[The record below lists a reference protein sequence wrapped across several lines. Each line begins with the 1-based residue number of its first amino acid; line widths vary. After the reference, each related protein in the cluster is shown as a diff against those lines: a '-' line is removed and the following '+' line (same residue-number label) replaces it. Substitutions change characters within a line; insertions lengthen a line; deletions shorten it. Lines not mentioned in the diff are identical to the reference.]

1 MPKTDRKD
9 KPRYQI
15 RNWAKY
21 NEALVN
27 RGNLTFWISDEV
39 IQEWKHKNDE
49 GRQGRP
55 FQYSDLAIE
64 TLLTVRE
71 LYQLPYRTTE
81 GFGQW
86 MFGLMQLDLPIPDYT
101 SLCKRAA
108 ALDLSFDL
116 KKKKGKID
124 VIVDSTGLKVYG
136 EGEWK
141 TRTHGKT
148 KRRTWRKL
156 HLMIDAL
163 AQEIIGECLTDNSVH
178 DTVPVAKMLDEQKTP
193 VGKFYGDGIFDTW
206 NLYGTLDQRGIE
218 PIVPPQRNAVLT
230 QHGNCKLPP
239 LPRDEAIRGCRK
251 FGRKGWK
258 IKVGYHRR
266 SLAET
271 AMFRMK
277 TIFGGRLKNRQLRNQ
292 KTESRIRCKI
302 LNLFTKLGMPKYR

>member
-1 MPKTDRKD
+1 MPNTDQAA
-9 KPRYQI
+9 KPRYKI
-15 RNWAKY
+15 INWAKY

-27 RGNLTFWISDEV
+27 RGNLSFWISDEV

-71 LYQLPYRTTE
+71 LYQLPYRATE
-81 GFGQW
+81 GFGRW

-141 TRTHGKT
+141 MRTHGKS

-156 HLMIDAL
+156 HLMIDAET
-163 AQEIIGECLTDNSVH
+163 QEIIAECLTTNGVH
-178 DTVPVAKMLDEQKTP
+178 DTVPVAGMLDKQKTP

-206 NLYGTLDQRGIE
+206 DLYGVLDQRGIE
-218 PIVPPQRNAVLT
+218 PIVPPKRNAKIKR
-230 QHGNCKLPP
+230 HGNSKLPP
-239 LPRDEAIRGCRK
+239 LPRDEAIRGCRE

-277 TIFGGRLKNRQLRNQ
+277 TIFGGRLKNRLLRNQ
-292 KTESRIRCKI
+292 KAESRIRCKI
-302 LNLFTKLGMPKYR
+302 LNHFTKLGMPKYR

>member
-1 MPKTDRKD
+1 MPTPDQKD
-9 KPRYQI
+9 KPRYKI
-15 RNWAKY
+15 INWAKY

-27 RGNLTFWISDEV
+27 RGNLTFWISEEV

-81 GFGQW
+81 GFGKWIFQ
-86 MFGLMQLDLPIPDYT
+86 LMQLELSIPDYT

-108 ALDLSFDL
+108 ALNLSFDL

-141 TRTHGKT
+141 MRTHGKSQ
-148 KRRTWRKL
+148 RRTWRKL
-156 HLMIDAL
+156 HLMIDAET
-163 AQEIIGECLTDNSVH
+163 QEIVAECLTTNSVH
-178 DTVPVAKMLDEQKTP
+178 DTVPVEEMLDEQKTP
-193 VGKFYGDGIFDTW
+193 IGKFYGDGIFDTW
-206 NLYGTLDQRGIE
+206 SLYATLDQQGIV
-218 PIVPPQRNAVLT
+218 PIVPPQHNAKIK
-230 QHGNCKLPP
+230 QHGNSKLPK

-251 FGRKGWK
+251 LGRKGWK

-266 SLAET
+266 SLVET

-277 TIFGGRLKNRQLRNQ
+277 TLFGGRLKNRHIRNQ

-302 LNLFTKLGMPKYR
+302 LNHFTRLGMPKYR

>member
-1 MPKTDRKD
+1 MPNTDQQD
-9 KPRYQI
+9 KPRYKI
-15 RNWAKY
+15 TNWAKY
-21 NEALVN
+21 NEALVH
-27 RGNLTFWISDEV
+27 RGDLSFWISDEV
-39 IQEWKHKNDE
+39 IQAWKHKNDE
-49 GRQGRP
+49 CRQGRP
-55 FQYSDLAIE
+55 FQFSDLAIE

-71 LYQLPYRTTE
+71 LYQLPYRRTE
-81 GFGQW
+81 GFGKW
-86 MFGLMQLDLPIPDYT
+86 MFRLMQLDLPIPDYT

-108 ALDLSFDL
+108 ALELAFDL

-141 TRTHGKT
+141 MRTHGKS

-156 HLMIDAL
+156 HLMIDAET
-163 AQEIIGECLTDNSVH
+163 QEIIAECLTTNGVH
-178 DTVPVAKMLDEQKTP
+178 DTVPVAGMLDEQKTP

-206 NLYGTLDQRGIE
+206 NLYDTLAQRGIE
-218 PIVPPQRNAVLT
+218 PIVPPQHNAVLT
-230 QHGNCKLPP
+230 RHGNSKLPK

-251 FGRKGWK
+251 LGRKGWK

-277 TIFGGRLKNRQLRNQ
+277 TIFGGRLKNRLLRNQ

-302 LNLFTKLGMPKYR
+302 LNKFTKLGMPKYR

>member
-1 MPKTDRKD
+1 MPKTDTKD
-9 KPRYQI
+9 KPRYKI
-15 RNWAKY
+15 TNWAKY

-27 RGNLTFWISDEV
+27 RGNLTFWITDEV
-39 IQEWKHKNDE
+39 VQAWKHKNDE
-49 GRQGRP
+49 ERQGRP
-55 FQYSDLAIE
+55 FLYSDLAIE

-71 LYQLPYRTTE
+71 LYQMPYRMTE
-81 GFGQW
+81 GFGKW

-108 ALDLSFDL
+108 ALNLSFDL

-141 TRTHGKT
+141 MRTHGKS

-156 HLMIDAL
+156 HLMIDPAT
-163 AQEIIGECLTDNSVH
+163 QEIIGECLTTNSVH
-178 DTVPVAKMLDEQKTP
+178 DTVPVPEMLDEQKTP
-193 VGKFYGDGIFDTW
+193 VDNFYGDGIFDTW
-206 NLYGTLDQRGIE
+206 DTYDTLAVRGIN
-218 PIVPPQRNAVLT
+218 PVIPPRRGAVVT
-230 QHGNCKLPP
+230 QHGNSKRPP
-239 LPRDEAIRGCRK
+239 LPRDEAIRGIRK
-251 FGRKGWK
+251 LGRKGWK

-292 KTESRIRCKI
+292 KSESRIRCKI
-302 LNLFTKLGMPKYR
+302 LNHFTKLGMPKYR

>member
-1 MPKTDRKD
+1 MPKTAPKD
-9 KPRYQI
+9 KPRYKI
-15 RNWAKY
+15 TNWAKY
-21 NEALVN
+21 NEALVQ
-27 RGNLTFWISDEV
+27 RGDLSFWISDEV
-39 IQEWKHKNDE
+39 IQAWNHKNDE

-55 FQYSDLAIE
+55 FQFSDLAIE

-71 LYQLPYRTTE
+71 LYQLPYRRTE
-81 GFGQW
+81 GFGTW
-86 MFGLMQLDLPIPDYT
+86 MFRLMQLDLPVPDYT

-108 ALDLSFDL
+108 ALELSFDL

-141 TRTHGKT
+141 MRTHGKS

-156 HLMIDAL
+156 HLMIDAGT
-163 AQEIIGECLTDNSVH
+163 QEIVADVLTENSVH
-178 DTVPVAKMLDEQKTP
+178 DTVPVPKMLDEQKTQ

-206 NLYGTLDQRGIE
+206 NLYGTLEQRGIE
-218 PIVPPQRNAVLT
+218 PVVPPQRNAVLT
-230 QHGNCKLPP
+230 RHGNSKLPK

-251 FGRKGWK
+251 LGRKGWK
-258 IKVGYHRR
+258 IHVGYHRR

-277 TIFGGRLKNRQLRNQ
+277 TIFGGRLKNRQRRNQ

-302 LNLFTKLGMPKYR
+302 LNKFTKLGLPKYR

>member
-1 MPKTDRKD
+1 MLTTSSQD
-9 KPRYQI
+9 KPRYKI
-15 RNWAKY
+15 RNWARY

-39 IQEWKHKNDE
+39 IQAWSHKNDE
-49 GRQGRP
+49 CRQGRP
-55 FQYSDLAIE
+55 FQFSDLAIE

-86 MFGLMQLDLPIPDYT
+86 LFGLIQLDLPIPDYT

-108 ALDLSFDL
+108 ALNLSFDL
-116 KKKKGKID
+116 KKKQGKLD

-141 TRTHGKT
+141 MRTHGKT

-156 HLMIDAL
+156 HLMIDAES
-163 AQEIIGECLTDNSVH
+163 QEIIAECLTANSVH
-178 DTVPVAKMLDEQKTP
+178 DTVPVAGMLDEQKTP
-193 VGKFYGDGIFDTW
+193 VGQFYGDGIFDTW
-206 NLYGTLDQRGIE
+206 NLYDILAQRGIE
-218 PIVPPQRNAVLT
+218 PVVPPQRNAVLT
-230 QHGNCKLPP
+230 QHGNCKRPP

-251 FGRKGWK
+251 FGRKAWK

-277 TIFGGRLKNRQLRNQ
+277 TIFGGRLKNRLLRNQ

-302 LNLFTKLGMPKYR
+302 LNHFTILGMPIYR

>member
-1 MPKTDRKD
+1 MAKTAK
-9 KPRYQI
+9 KEQARYQI

-21 NEALVN
+21 IEALVN
-27 RGNLTFWISDEV
+27 RGDLTFWISDEV

-49 GRQGRP
+49 NRQGRP
-55 FQYSDLAIE
+55 FQFSDLAIE

-81 GFGQW
+81 GFGKW
-86 MFGLMQLDLPIPDYT
+86 IFRTMQLDLPIPDYT

-108 ALDLSFDL
+108 ALNLSFDL
-116 KKKKGKID
+116 TKKKGKID

-141 TRTHGKT
+141 TRTHGKS

-156 HLMIDAL
+156 HLMIDAET
-163 AQEIIGECLTDNSVH
+163 QEIIAECLTTNGVH
-178 DTVPVAKMLDEQKTP
+178 DTVPVAGMLDEQKTR
-193 VGKFYGDGIFDTW
+193 VGRFYGDGIFDTW
-206 NLYGTLDQRGIE
+206 NLYDTLAQREIE
-218 PIVPPQRNAVLT
+218 PVVPPQHNAVLT
-230 QHGNCKLPP
+230 RHGNSKLPK

-258 IKVGYHRR
+258 VKIGYHRR

-277 TIFGGRLKNRQLRNQ
+277 TIFGAD
-292 KTESRIRCKI
+292 
-302 LNLFTKLGMPKYR
+302 